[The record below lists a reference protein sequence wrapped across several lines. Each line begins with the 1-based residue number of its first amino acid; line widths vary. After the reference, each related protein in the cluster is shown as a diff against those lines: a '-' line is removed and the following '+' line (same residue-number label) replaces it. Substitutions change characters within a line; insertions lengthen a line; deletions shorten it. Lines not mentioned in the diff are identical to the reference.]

1 MKEGTRQSL
10 AQEFTAIQ
18 SRLEGMYDSVEIIEI
33 LEPFMAHP

>member
-18 SRLEGMYDSVEIIEI
+18 SRLEGMYDSVEII
-33 LEPFMAHP
+33 